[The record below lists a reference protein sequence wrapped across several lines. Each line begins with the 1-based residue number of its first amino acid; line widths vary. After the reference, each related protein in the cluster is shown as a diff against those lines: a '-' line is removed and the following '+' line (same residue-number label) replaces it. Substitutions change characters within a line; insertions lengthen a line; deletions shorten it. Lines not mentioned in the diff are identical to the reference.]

1 MAKRLATTSLQ
12 RYMALGV
19 ISLASVLPPVL
30 PIAYAESATATAQ
43 NTATATS
50 NTATAKSLTNHSV
63 EDMIAISKATKSNE
77 ALRDNEAINDAIL
90 NNDAINDTLGN
101 DAINPNGN
109 TSSSS
114 NRGTSNQGTS
124 NQGTATAQT
133 NNQANPRQSTQAP
146 IAADKLI
153 LNNPVIDEAR
163 VLSASD
169 KQALEQKL
177 RSLHQ
182 RGLAQAAV
190 VIVPTTNG
198 EDIFDYAMK
207 IADKW
212 QLGKKDTDQGLL
224 MVIAINDRDMYIL
237 TGYGLEGVLPD
248 SIAKRIITDD
258 IRPYFKQGNYA
269 QGINAGLNRI
279 EERLTT
285 DPEILKNADANKQT
299 QQEVGGI
306 SPIFLGI
313 FGLIAGMILTG
324 IFGRFLGSMLTA
336 GGVFFGGT
344 ALGAGF
350 FASLIIAILLFI
362 FLLTRGGGGSRGG
375 RGGGGGFIIL
385 PGGGGFGGG
394 GFGGGGFGGGGYDGG
409 GGGFGGGGAGGSW

>member
-50 NTATAKSLTNHSV
+50 NTATAKSLTDHSV
-63 EDMIAISKATKSNE
+63 EDMIAISKATKNNE

-101 DAINPNGN
+101 DAINPNSN
-109 TSSSS
+109 TSSS
-114 NRGTSNQGTS
+114 SNQGTS

-133 NNQANPRQSTQAP
+133 NSQANPRQSTQAP
-146 IAADKLI
+146 VAADKLI

-163 VLSASD
+163 VLSAID

-258 IRPYFKQGNYA
+258 ISPYFKQGNYA

-385 PGGGGFGGG
+385 PGGG
-394 GFGGGGFGGGGYDGG
+394 FGGGGFGGGGYDGG